1 MELKKCKRFY
11 TEIVGNEKNNQK
23 ATGKQQESNRK
34 ATGKQQESNVLFPVY
49 AGGICPYNGDMA
61 ERQNSMK

>member
-1 MELKKCKRFY
+1 MRKTIK
-11 TEIVGNEKNNQK
+11 
-23 ATGKQQESNRK
+23 KQQESNRK